1 MLNVRL
7 VACLNLASQKITCF
21 LLGKCFLSER
31 SGGKSNYRYC
41 RSLWGLEWDLIDRGG
56 RAEGAG
62 GLKGEG
68 EPSKWAGAE
77 IRGGGWVAGALQVNL
92 VFSSPLLWSG
102 EPLRSPVVSPIVL
115 DNCEPTTIPISRYT
129 TKLGSKSIIGLNSVV
144 KTVDQIKEASNLLCI
159 LREKQW
165 HY

>member
-1 MLNVRL
+1 MNIFKRNYSHVLLNVRL
-7 VACLNLASQKITCF
+7 AACLNLASQKITCF

-77 IRGGGWVAGALQVNL
+77 IEGGVWVAGALQVNL

-102 EPLRSPVVSPIVL
+102 EALRSLVVSPIVL
-115 DNCEPTTIPISRYT
+115 ETTTNWLQFQFPDIRQSLVRSPLSDLI
-129 TKLGSKSIIGLNSVV
+129 
-144 KTVDQIKEASNLLCI
+144 
-159 LREKQW
+159 
-165 HY
+165 